1 MAKQFRWLGHQ
12 IAGWRKGPF
21 SHWEKGRAC
30 TREGA
35 YALKYRHHLLIT
47 SPPWRFAEVAPQ
59 PVFTAQ
65 KSLEGWLGDDGLQ

>member
-30 TREGA
+30 TREGGCLRMNGEA
-35 YALKYRHHLLIT
+35 WPEPAGGAGAKFKAL
-47 SPPWRFAEVAPQ
+47 AN
-59 PVFTAQ
+59 
-65 KSLEGWLGDDGLQ
+65 